1 MSKIFLTGMTA
12 SQASYNANTKN
23 IGFAYAIYSSLIEDG
38 HEVTWSDPDLS
49 LTLEDLSSYDVV
61 LVGISPITSLSANR
75 AYGALNLID
84 MLWESPKL
92 KFFIDAPNTLQ
103 IASSLKS
110 INASPVSLL
119 KDFYSYRK
127 GYSAV
132 ISDVKVTSRIS
143 NAVFRLVNEDWPV
156 TIYPNL
162 PWRGSKQLGLKLLP
176 NAVKNIFGINL
187 DSYLLTEP
195 PVYFDKKDKWI
206 VENNLSKDTAKLMET
221 LSFPTSPMKWNKGWT
236 DVQVV
241 EQISRSSGVI
251 IGPHRGDGSWWSYRY
266 VQALNS
272 LTPIYTSWVETSPL
286 GASWSHLAPYIEDI
300 GPDARMALAIEQR
313 QSYINNIPSKEAA
326 IATLKQLLSI

>member
-1 MSKIFLTGMTA
+1 MTA

-23 IGFAYAIYSSLIEDG
+23 IGFAYAVYSSLIEDG
-38 HEVTWSDPDLS
+38 HEVTWSDPELS
-49 LTLEDLSSYDVV
+49 LTSDDLSSYDVV

-110 INASPVSLL
+110 INANPVNLM

-132 ISDVKVTSRIS
+132 ISDIAVASRIS
-143 NAVFRLVNEDWPV
+143 NAVAKLVKEDWP
-156 TIYPNL
+156 TTLYPNL
-162 PWRGSKQLGLKLLP
+162 PWRGDKSLGLKLLP
-176 NAVKNIFGINL
+176 NAVKNLFGINL
-187 DSYLLTEP
+187 DSYLLTDP
-195 PVYFDKKDKWI
+195 PVYFDKRDKWV
-206 VENNLSKDTAKLMET
+206 VENNLSKETEKLLGT

-241 EQISRSSGVI
+241 EQIVRSSGVV

-300 GPDARMALAIEQR
+300 GPNGRMVLAIEQR
-313 QSYINNIPSKEAA
+313 ESYISNIPSKEVA
-326 IATLKQLLSI
+326 IANLKHLLSI

>member
-23 IGFAYAIYSSLIEDG
+23 IGFAYAVYSSLIEDG
-38 HEVTWSDPDLS
+38 HEVTWSDPELS
-49 LTLEDLSSYDVV
+49 LTSDDLSSYDVV

-110 INASPVSLL
+110 INANPVNLM

-132 ISDVKVTSRIS
+132 ISDIAVASRIS
-143 NAVFRLVNEDWPV
+143 NAVAKLVKEDWP
-156 TIYPNL
+156 TTLYPNL
-162 PWRGSKQLGLKLLP
+162 PWRGDKSLGLKLLP
-176 NAVKNIFGINL
+176 NAVKNLFGINL
-187 DSYLLTEP
+187 DSYLLTDP
-195 PVYFDKKDKWI
+195 PVYFDKRDKWV
-206 VENNLSKDTAKLMET
+206 VENNLSKETEKLLGT

-241 EQISRSSGVI
+241 EQIVRSSGVV

-300 GPDARMALAIEQR
+300 GPNGRMVLAIEQR
-313 QSYINNIPSKEAA
+313 ESYISNIPSKEVA
-326 IATLKQLLSI
+326 IANLKHLLSI